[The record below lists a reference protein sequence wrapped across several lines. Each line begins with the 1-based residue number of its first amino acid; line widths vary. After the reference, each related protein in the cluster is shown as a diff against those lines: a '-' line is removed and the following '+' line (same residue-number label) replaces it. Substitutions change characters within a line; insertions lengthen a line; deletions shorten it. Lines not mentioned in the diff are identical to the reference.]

1 MRQKL
6 NWYNLSINKYKE
18 VVYEKIEY
26 DPPSVIMAKIDEI
39 DNEIV
44 TLKEELK
51 TLLNLDLVRLAL
63 DIKVQGV
70 SWAVQA

>member
-1 MRQKL
+1 
-6 NWYNLSINKYKE
+6 
-18 VVYEKIEY
+18 
-26 DPPSVIMAKIDEI
+26 MAKIDEI